1 MAVLLVN
8 DYWKRNDK
16 SRQTVNQINTTLSQ
30 KLYNRGVET
39 YSTTLALT
47 DNDDD
52 LKHARTKGVII
63 IQPQTTKR
71 KRVPDIAWLGEY
83 HARHFPDLPTD
94 VSCIVGYTATTL
106 DAASILKEERYP
118 DSKLVII
125 NTIKPQQAEEDGQ
138 HQSDDYSVYG
148 NVDVVFSFGKATH
161 ASFLSLKAQEN
172 LAPDAK
178 SYDEVEVISA
188 LCGGLGGSAYADL
201 GSWVDI
207 NIEMKDVAAPSF
219 HAVSQNR
226 QDSPKCNAASAV
238 SPTQTTSPLGRNY
251 PNLVKNMAG
260 NYILKYLV
268 KDGIVSIEKHGEMKA
283 EAGQR
288 KQPPYNIVLLGRTGS
303 GKSATGNSIVGDRVF
318 EESDMGGSQT
328 KNCDNAKAC
337 INGYILNVID
347 TPGFAD
353 TDVPHETVIQEISRV
368 HLLAH
373 SGIHA
378 IILVFRFPPRFTDEE
393 KRAYDSLLQMFRQDI
408 LKHVII
414 LFTYGDDF
422 EKKSERHGYTLEDCV
437 FADSN
442 PKWFKELLKH
452 VKDRYVI
459 FDNYTDDQYKK
470 KSQRSKLLQK
480 ILEVM
485 AGTKNQPYNNKY
497 TKIAS
502 EKFEEALL
510 ALEDD
515 KKQNDK
521 VKVSA
526 AIFEPVFLYSHAVED
541 VLSTFIAVTT
551 ETGKTVALSKSH
563 LIAIIKGEKNV
574 TVAAKDIAEGDKIFT
589 VVESTESLVPEK
601 VVNVRYVLKSGQ
613 YCPHTYSGYMIVNG
627 VYVSCYT
634 DKLPLKLAHG
644 LLLPLGWLHRT
655 FPRLFR
661 LLCAPEEVD
670 GVPWWMGKLDDMLT
684 WWKTR

>member
-1 MAVLLVN
+1 MLEP
-8 DYWKRNDK
+8 R
-16 SRQTVNQINTTLSQ
+16 SQT
-30 KLYNRGVET
+30 
-39 YSTTLALT
+39 
-47 DNDDD
+47 
-52 LKHARTKGVII
+52 
-63 IQPQTTKR
+63 P
-71 KRVPDIAWLGEY
+71 
-83 HARHFPDLPTD
+83 D
-94 VSCIVGYTATTL
+94 VSPL
-106 DAASILKEERYP
+106 AAQ
-118 DSKLVII
+118 V
-125 NTIKPQQAEEDGQ
+125 
-138 HQSDDYSVYG
+138 H
-148 NVDVVFSFGKATH
+148 
-161 ASFLSLKAQEN
+161 
-172 LAPDAK
+172 
-178 SYDEVEVISA
+178 
-188 LCGGLGGSAYADL
+188 
-201 GSWVDI
+201 W
-207 NIEMKDVAAPSF
+207 
-219 HAVSQNR
+219 
-226 QDSPKCNAASAV
+226 
-238 SPTQTTSPLGRNY
+238 
-251 PNLVKNMAG
+251 
-260 NYILKYLV
+260 
-268 KDGIVSIEKHGEMKA
+268 
-283 EAGQR
+283 
-288 KQPPYNIVLLGRTGS
+288 QPPYNIVLLGRTGS

-515 KKQNDK
+515 KKQ
-521 VKVSA
+521 
-526 AIFEPVFLYSHAVED
+526 
-541 VLSTFIAVTT
+541 STASGST
-551 ETGKTVALSKSH
+551 SKSTDV
-563 LIAIIKGEKNV
+563 K
-574 TVAAKDIAEGDKIFT
+574 
-589 VVESTESLVPEK
+589 ESE
-601 VVNVRYVLKSGQ
+601 
-613 YCPHTYSGYMIVNG
+613 
-627 VYVSCYT
+627 
-634 DKLPLKLAHG
+634 
-644 LLLPLGWLHRT
+644 
-655 FPRLFR
+655 
-661 LLCAPEEVD
+661 
-670 GVPWWMGKLDDMLT
+670 
-684 WWKTR
+684 